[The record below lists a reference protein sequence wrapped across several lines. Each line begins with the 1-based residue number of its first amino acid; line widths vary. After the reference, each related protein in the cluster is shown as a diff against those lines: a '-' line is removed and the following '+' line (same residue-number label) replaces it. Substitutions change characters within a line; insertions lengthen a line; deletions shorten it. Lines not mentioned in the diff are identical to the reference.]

1 MNDNNQWDPIVIQNM
16 LAYYRNKSYK
26 LEYELLLYKET
37 SEKRHA
43 ELSRT
48 IESLLSRGND
58 ETTTSKPRKRKSNEK
73 HNK

>member
-58 ETTTSKPRKRKSNEK
+58 ETTTSKSRKRKSNEK

>member
-37 SEKRHA
+37 SEKRHE
-43 ELSRT
+43 ELSRA

-58 ETTTSKPRKRKSNEK
+58 ETTTSKSRKRKSNDK